1 MVVANTPI
9 HRKEATRMCHS
20 NQESLRQ
27 QVQFLRRQFLQDG
40 DLPFTNVLTEEVIA
54 QALTAV
60 TGWLD
65 RVFSPLVTLWVF
77 LGQVLGA
84 DHSCR
89 AAVARLIAHRLA
101 EGQRPC
107 SAETGAYCQARKRLP
122 ESFFADVACQTG
134 RALEANADARWLWK
148 GRHVYLFDGTTVTM
162 PDTRENQQAYP
173 QVYNQKPGLGFPI
186 ARLGALISLACGA
199 VVNLGFCQYAGK
211 GQGEVSLLRRL
222 WDSLRPGDVLLTDAL
237 LGNWA
242 NLVMLQAR
250 GVELVGRL
258 NKAHRKADF
267 RRGQRLGQ
275 DDHVVQWRKPTSI
288 RSLDREAYHALPEFI
303 TVRETR
309 IRVQQPGFRTR
320 SIVVVTTLLDPEQTT
335 KEDLATLYR
344 ARWHNE
350 LDLRSLKSAMQM
362 RELRCKTPELVRKEV
377 WAHILAYNLIRT
389 VMAQAAARH
398 GVEPRSISFTGAM
411 QTLEAFQPL
420 LEFGATQD
428 AAGRLRLY
436 HDLLDAIATHRV
448 GDRPDRYEPRREKAE
463 TQSLRLADQAPR
475 RDETQDGER
484 RYQELS
490 AIRHIDRRI
499 GAVRATSLQGY
510 SSVIVVDA
518 LLALDGYSAVGWR
531 SRRSDT
537 RHLTETEGVESSALL
552 VLLLPLPQGLEVF
565 GSRSCN
571 LGLHGREDDEGRV
584 PLPTR
589 LGLEDRLAFLLQ
601 GDRYRGCADQRP
613 SRTP

>member
-1 MVVANTPI
+1 MP
-9 HRKEATRMCHS
+9 RS
-20 NQESLRQ
+20 NQGRFRQ
-27 QVQFLRRQFLQDG
+27 QVSFLRRQFLQDG

-65 RVFSPLVTLWVF
+65 RIFSPLVTLWVF

-89 AAVARLIAHRLA
+89 AAVARLITHRLA
-101 EGQRPC
+101 QGQRPC

-122 ESFFADVACQTG
+122 ESFFADAACQTG
-134 RALEANADARWLWK
+134 RALEANVDSRWLWK

-162 PDTRENQQAYP
+162 PDTPENQQDYP

-199 VVNLGFCQYAGK
+199 VVNLGFCRYAGK

-222 WDSLRPGDVLLTDAL
+222 WDSLRPGDILLTDAL

-242 NLVMLQAR
+242 NLVMLKER
-250 GVELVGRL
+250 GLEFVGRL
-258 NKAHRKADF
+258 NKAHRTADF
-267 RRGQRLGQ
+267 RRGKRLGQ
-275 DDHVVQWRKPTSI
+275 EDHVVQWPKPKSI
-288 RSLDREAYHALPEFI
+288 RSLDREEYHALPEFI

-309 IRVQQPGFRTR
+309 IRVLQPGFRTR

-350 LDLRSLKSAMQM
+350 LDIRSLTSAMQM

-377 WAHILAYNLIRT
+377 WMHILAYNLIRT

-398 GVEPRSISFTGAM
+398 DVEPRSISFTGAM

-428 AAGRLRLY
+428 AAGRLSLY

-448 GDRPDRYEPRREKAE
+448 GDRPDRYEPRVKK
-463 TQSLRLADQAPR
+463 R
-475 RDETQDGER
+475 RR
-484 RYQELS
+484 NHY
-490 AIRHIDRRI
+490 
-499 GAVRATSLQGY
+499 
-510 SSVIVVDA
+510 
-518 LLALDGYSAVGWR
+518 GW
-531 SRRSDT
+531 
-537 RHLTETEGVESSALL
+537 LTEPRAEMKRKMAKSVTE
-552 VLLLPLPQGLEVF
+552 
-565 GSRSCN
+565 N
-571 LGLHGREDDEGRV
+571 
-584 PLPTR
+584 
-589 LGLEDRLAFLLQ
+589 
-601 GDRYRGCADQRP
+601 
-613 SRTP
+613 